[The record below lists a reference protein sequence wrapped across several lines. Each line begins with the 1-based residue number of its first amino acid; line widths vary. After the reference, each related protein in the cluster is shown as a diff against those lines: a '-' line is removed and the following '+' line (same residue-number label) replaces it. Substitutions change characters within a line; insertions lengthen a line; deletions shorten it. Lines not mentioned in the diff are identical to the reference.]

1 MAAIQQFDQAAS
13 QILAEAGQYL
23 AEKSGIIQGYGHD
36 LFLALGALALA
47 WFGVRII
54 LEGGDLTSVMGGL
67 IRTILLVGIVF
78 WLVGSGYHTVFV
90 DGVAGSLNKI
100 ADSLLPGGSMSG
112 TLSESLSSFYRA
124 GTATMELM
132 DDFTAGE
139 SWNPLNILGKVYSS
153 LAQVGALFLSGLLL
167 LLAGG
172 VFFIVALASQ
182 FMVTIAI
189 ILGPVFIPWLLLPV
203 STFVFDGWLRFLIS
217 AALWKVLAAIIVGI
231 TSGVFQSL
239 AGKAEAAAKAGSSAN
254 YGEVMLASF
263 IAGLTALLA
272 AYLLLQIPSIAA
284 ALAGGG
290 TGVYSA
296 RIPRRAGKVGQQP
309 AKPDQPKK

>member
-1 MAAIQQFDQAAS
+1 MAGIQQFDQAAS

-23 AEKSGIIQGYGHD
+23 AEKSGVIQGYGHD
-36 LFLALGALALA
+36 LFLALGALAFA
-47 WFGVRII
+47 WMGIRLI
-54 LEGGDLTSVMGGL
+54 LEAGELTSIMGGL
-67 IRTILLVGIVF
+67 IRTILLAGIVY
-78 WLVGSGYHTVFV
+78 WLVSAGYSIVFV
-90 DGVAGSLNKI
+90 DGIAGSLDQI
-100 ADSLLPGGSMSG
+100 ANTLLPGGSMSG
-112 TLSESLSSFYRA
+112 TLSESLSAFYRA
-124 GTATMELM
+124 GTATMELTN
-132 DDFTAGE
+132 DFAAGE
-139 SWNPLNILGKVYSS
+139 SWNPLNIMGKIYSS

-172 VFFIVALASQ
+172 VFFIVAMASQ

-189 ILGPVFIPWLLLPV
+189 ILGPVFIPWLLLPAA
-203 STFVFDGWLRFLIS
+203 TFVFDGWLRFLIS

-239 AGKAEAAAKAGSSAN
+239 ASKAEAAAKAGSSAN

-263 IAGLTALLA
+263 VAGLTALLA

-309 AKPDQPKK
+309 TKPEQPKK

>member
-1 MAAIQQFDQAAS
+1 MAAIQQFDQATS

-23 AEKSGIIQGYGHD
+23 AEKSGVIQGYGHD
-36 LFLALGALALA
+36 LFLALGALAFA
-47 WFGVRII
+47 WFGVRIV
-54 LEGGDLTSVMGGL
+54 LEGGDWTGVMGGL

-78 WLVGSGYHTVFV
+78 WLVGSGYHAVFV
-90 DGVAGSLNKI
+90 EGVAGSLDQI
-100 ADSLLPGGSMSG
+100 ANSLLPGGSMSG
-112 TLSESLSSFYRA
+112 TLSESMSSFYRA
-124 GTATMELM
+124 GTATMELTN
-132 DDFTAGE
+132 DFAAGE
-139 SWNPLNILGKVYSS
+139 SWNPLNILGKIYSS